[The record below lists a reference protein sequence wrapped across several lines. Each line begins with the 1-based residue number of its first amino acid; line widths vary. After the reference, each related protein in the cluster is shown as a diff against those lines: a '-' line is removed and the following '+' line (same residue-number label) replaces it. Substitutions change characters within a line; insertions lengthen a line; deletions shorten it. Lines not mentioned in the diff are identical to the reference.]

1 MCDRQATKCMLQAI
15 INNPYRILGAVA
27 NAKRKELLANQSKI
41 VAFAKV
47 GQSVGFPLDLD
58 GVLGSVGRSPERV
71 QQALSELT
79 LPVDQLRLALFWFVK
94 ATPADDVAL
103 GAVAAGDL
111 NRAIEVLMPVQKLSA
126 YHNLVVLNLLVK
138 KVITASVMV
147 DKLYQRQQEWLSLML
162 EGQMSPAGLD
172 VRGLFI
178 GELAKMPKLKAS
190 SAEFLQKVAER
201 LPSWRPLLV
210 DSLAG
215 PLLQEMESL
224 VGIAKSSVGKGSKA
238 RYDAGKQLMQAAAQK
253 LKELHTMLGA
263 GVQYD
268 SLADRVGLAVLQC
281 GIDYFNN
288 SKDTDRSQKAMELQR
303 WALGVV
309 RGSIAKGRCEE
320 NVKILEQIIEREPP
334 AELKQ
339 YADRLMKH
347 LDSAVTAYE
356 NCCVGDGEGIPI
368 ALRLAQNANAE
379 FEQMK
384 TITTNRPKELKFC
397 EEQSTLVGTV
407 ILSMLIGSV
416 NTMQRQARSSYD
428 IRQALVSA
436 LKGAWQATSIVD
448 QWPLQESFRRERF
461 NRNRQSLERLCDAIG
476 ISTQVGTIQS
486 PNSTI
491 LCGLELSAEDP
502 GERMMRDLAL
512 YQLRQAE
519 IEKKIMES
527 RKGCAA
533 FFVLGIVVSITVLI
547 ISL

>member
-384 TITTNRPKELKFC
+384 TITTSRPKVQKFC

-428 IRQALVSA
+428 IRQALAGA
-436 LKGAWQATSIVD
+436 LKGAWQATCIVD

-461 NRNRQSLERLCDAIG
+461 NRNRQSLEKLCGAIG

-486 PNSTI
+486 SSSTI
-491 LCGLELSAEDP
+491 LCGLELPAEDP

>member
-147 DKLYQRQQEWLSLML
+147 DKLYQRQREWLSLML

-201 LPSWRPLLV
+201 LPSWHPLLV

-288 SKDTDRSQKAMELQR
+288 SKDTDRSQKVMELQR

-334 AELKQ
+334 AELRV
-339 YADRLMKH
+339 YADSLAAI
-347 LDSAVTAYE
+347 LSASVMTYE
-356 NCCVGDGEGIPI
+356 KCSVPDGEGISI
-368 ALRLAQNANAE
+368 ALLLAQKADVE
-379 FEQMK
+379 IGKMK
-384 TITTNRPKELKFC
+384 SIAASLPKGIKFC
-397 EEQSTLVGTV
+397 EERATEVGMVVLTMLVG
-407 ILSMLIGSV
+407 GV
-416 NTMQRQARSSYD
+416 NAIQDTAKPIYM
-428 IRQALVSA
+428 IRFALERV
-436 LKGAWQATSIVD
+436 LGDAWQASSLVEK
-448 QWPLQESFRRERF
+448 WPLESDFRKEQL
-461 NRNRQSLERLCDAIG
+461 NPNRQILKE
-476 ISTQVGTIQS
+476 
-486 PNSTI
+486 
-491 LCGLELSAEDP
+491 LCGAVGVSTRDVIPKQSSTKSTMDVKAESLSPSFSSAN
-502 GERMMRDLAL
+502 
-512 YQLRQAE
+512 QAE
-519 IEKKIMES
+519 ISGNKSGYFLLVFLVIMMAV
-527 RKGCAA
+527 CMLLI
-533 FFVLGIVVSITVLI
+533 FFG
-547 ISL
+547 

>member
-58 GVLGSVGRSPERV
+58 GVLGPVGRSPEKV
-71 QQALSELT
+71 QQALGELT

-111 NRAIEVLMPVQKLSA
+111 NRAIEVLMPVQRLSA

-334 AELKQ
+334 AELRV
-339 YADRLMKH
+339 YADSLAAI
-347 LDSAVTAYE
+347 LSASVMTYE
-356 NCCVGDGEGIPI
+356 KCSVPDGEGISI
-368 ALRLAQNANAE
+368 ALLLAQKADVE
-379 FEQMK
+379 IGKMK
-384 TITTNRPKELKFC
+384 SIAASLPKGIKFC
-397 EEQSTLVGTV
+397 EERATEVGMVVLTMLVGGVNAIQDTAKPIYMIRFALERV
-407 ILSMLIGSV
+407 LGDTWQASSLVEKWPLEADFRKEQLNPNRQILKELCGAVGVSTRDESSRLPSKTLGVKSE
-416 NTMQRQARSSYD
+416 TTRSSAQSINQTQKKDYSLLPWM
-428 IRQALVSA
+428 IIFVSTG
-436 LKGAWQATSIVD
+436 L
-448 QWPLQESFRRERF
+448 L
-461 NRNRQSLERLCDAIG
+461 SLLF
-476 ISTQVGTIQS
+476 
-486 PNSTI
+486 
-491 LCGLELSAEDP
+491 
-502 GERMMRDLAL
+502 
-512 YQLRQAE
+512 
-519 IEKKIMES
+519 
-527 RKGCAA
+527 KGC
-533 FFVLGIVVSITVLI
+533 
-547 ISL
+547 

>member
-147 DKLYQRQQEWLSLML
+147 DKLYQRQREWLSLML

-201 LPSWRPLLV
+201 LPSWHPLLV

-334 AELKQ
+334 AELRV
-339 YADRLMKH
+339 YADSLAAI
-347 LDSAVTAYE
+347 LSASVMTYE
-356 NCCVGDGEGIPI
+356 KCSVPDGEGISI
-368 ALRLAQNANAE
+368 ALLLAQKADVE
-379 FEQMK
+379 IGKMK
-384 TITTNRPKELKFC
+384 SIAASLPKGIKFC
-397 EEQSTLVGTV
+397 EERATEVGMVVLTMLVG
-407 ILSMLIGSV
+407 GV
-416 NTMQRQARSSYD
+416 NAIQDTAKPIYM
-428 IRQALVSA
+428 IRFALERV
-436 LKGAWQATSIVD
+436 LGDAWQASSLVEK
-448 QWPLQESFRRERF
+448 WPLESDFRKEQL
-461 NRNRQSLERLCDAIG
+461 NPNRQILKE
-476 ISTQVGTIQS
+476 
-486 PNSTI
+486 
-491 LCGLELSAEDP
+491 LCGAVGVSTRDVIPKQSSTKSTMDVKAESLSPSFSSAN
-502 GERMMRDLAL
+502 
-512 YQLRQAE
+512 QAE
-519 IEKKIMES
+519 ISGNKSGYFLLVFLVIMMAV
-527 RKGCAA
+527 CMLLI
-533 FFVLGIVVSITVLI
+533 FFG
-547 ISL
+547 

>member
-1 MCDRQATKCMLQAI
+1 MCDRQATQCMLQAI

-190 SAEFLQKVAER
+190 PAEFLQKVAER
-201 LPSWRPLLV
+201 LPGWRPLLV

-238 RYDAGKQLMQAAAQK
+238 RYDAGKQLMQVAAQK
-253 LKELHTMLGA
+253 LQELHTMLGA
-263 GVQYD
+263 GLQYD
-268 SLADRVGLAVLQC
+268 SLADRVGLTVLQC

-288 SKDTDRSQKAMELQR
+288 SKDADRSQKAMELQR

-334 AELKQ
+334 AELRV
-339 YADRLMKH
+339 YADSLAAI
-347 LDSAVTAYE
+347 LSASVMTYE
-356 NCCVGDGEGIPI
+356 KCSVPDGEGISI
-368 ALRLAQNANAE
+368 ALILAQKADVE
-379 FEQMK
+379 IEKMK
-384 TITTNRPKELKFC
+384 SIAASLPKGIKFC
-397 EEQSTLVGTV
+397 EERATEVGMVILTMLVG
-407 ILSMLIGSV
+407 GV
-416 NTMQRQARSSYD
+416 NAIQDTAKPIYM
-428 IRQALVSA
+428 IRFALELV
-436 LKGAWQATSIVD
+436 LGDAWQASSLVEK
-448 QWPLQESFRRERF
+448 WPLESDFRKEQL
-461 NRNRQSLERLCDAIG
+461 NPNRQILKE
-476 ISTQVGTIQS
+476 
-486 PNSTI
+486 
-491 LCGLELSAEDP
+491 LCGAVGVSTRDVIPKQSSTKSTMDVKAESLSPSSSNANQTEKS
-502 GERMMRDLAL
+502 GNKAGYFLLA
-512 YQLRQAE
+512 
-519 IEKKIMES
+519 
-527 RKGCAA
+527 
-533 FFVLGIVVSITVLI
+533 FLI
-547 ISL
+547 IMIAICMLLVFFDK